1 LFQSSGTEQISAGG
15 EHTFVVT
22 KDGQLFAWGE
32 GNHGQ
37 LAAAGAHSE
46 RAQGE
51 ESKAVAVALEQPAR
65 QVECGVHHTLA
76 VGQDGEVYVW
86 GDFSSSADHSDP
98 EKIGVV
104 ACDASWPSAHDNAA
118 PAPNPPVRVDSTT
131 VPVPAAPVVEVEI
144 RETEA
149 SYLKYVIRELR
160 KNMLPQDAEWV
171 IDKLQNMPLPGSR
184 SGSPRGSP
192 RNTSGHITSGGS
204 HSITRLSAM
213 ATVPRQAGN
222 KDFEALLVKLEE
234 AEGQVQLVTSHL
246 QTVVNEQ

>member
-1 LFQSSGTEQISAGG
+1 MLCLLQ
-15 EHTFVVT
+15 
-22 KDGQLFAWGE
+22 
-32 GNHGQ
+32 
-37 LAAAGAHSE
+37 
-46 RAQGE
+46 
-51 ESKAVAVALEQPAR
+51 AVAVALEQPAR

-131 VPVPAAPVVEVEI
+131 VPVPAAPVMEVEI

-149 SYLKYVIRELR
+149 SYLKYIIRELR
-160 KNMLPQDAEWV
+160 KNMLPQDAEGV

-222 KDFEALLVKLEE
+222 KDFEALLAKLEE